1 MLSEN
6 TGFQAIYIYCGKCD
20 LRKGIDGL
28 ATLVKEQFHLDPFQ
42 KDVLFLFCGC
52 RTDFFCYTIPQKT
65 EGRDTAMA
73 FLLKEKELA
82 NLDKQTLIKMLVAAT
97 ESNQKLFEA
106 TEQLQKSV
114 NLLTEEVV
122 NLRQHRFGRSSEK
135 GLTIGEYGCSQLCFA
150 FNEAEMTID
159 LAPTFP
165 EPELEDIFPKP
176 YKRGKKKT
184 GKRQE
189 ESKDVPVT
197 VVIHTLSE
205 EELLTAFPD
214 GRYKKLPDEVYKR
227 LEFHPASFEVIEHH
241 VEVYVSA
248 DGGNF
253 ARAERP
259 ADLFRNSLATAS
271 LVAGIYNLKYVNA
284 QPIER
289 LSKEFER
296 SDVFLPTQTLC
307 RWAIMGAERYLS
319 RVYARMKQKLPEYH
333 VMHADETVV
342 EVRKDGRPAGAESRK
357 KEHAREFLKDFSGI
371 CVTDGYQ
378 VYHSIADEREDLTI
392 SGCWSHARR
401 GFADVVKAAGKK
413 DLNIRETVAYKSL
426 QLIQTMSRCEEKFA
440 KLEPAER
447 LEARIHHILP
457 LADAFFAYLKSKE
470 DSVAQKSATGKAI
483 SYCLNQEAFL
493 RVFLTDGYVP
503 MTNNAAERS
512 IRPFTVGRNNWFQI
526 DTVSGAKASAIAYS
540 IAETA
545 KANQLKPYE
554 YFRYLLEELPKHGE
568 LEELSYVE
576 ELLPWSETL
585 PKCCYQK
592 KETEN

>member
-1 MLSEN
+1 
-6 TGFQAIYIYCGKCD
+6 
-20 LRKGIDGL
+20 
-28 ATLVKEQFHLDPFQ
+28 
-42 KDVLFLFCGC
+42 
-52 RTDFFCYTIPQKT
+52 
-65 EGRDTAMA
+65 MA
-73 FLLKEKELA
+73 FSLKEKELA
-82 NLDKQTLIKMLVAAT
+82 DLDKQTLIKMLVAAT
-97 ESNQKLFEA
+97 ESNQKLSEA
-106 TEQLQKSV
+106 AEQLQKS
-114 NLLTEEVV
+114 V

-135 GLTIGEYGCSQLCFA
+135 GLTSGEDGCSQLSFA

-159 LAPTFP
+159 LDPVFP
-165 EPELEDIFPKP
+165 ESELEDIFPKA

-184 GKRQE
+184 GRRQE
-189 ESKDVPVT
+189 ESKGIPVT
-197 VVIHTLSE
+197 VVTHTLSE

-248 DGGNF
+248 NGGNF

-319 RVYARMKQKLPEYH
+319 RVYDRMKQKLPEHH

-342 EVRKDGRPAGAESRK
+342 EVRKDGRPAGSESRMWVYRSGELEPNPVILYEYQKTRK

-378 VYHSIADEREDLTI
+378 VYHSMAEEREDLTI
-392 SGCWSHARR
+392 AGCWSHARR

-413 DLNIRETVAYKSL
+413 DLNIRESIAYKSD
-426 QLIQTMSRCEEKFA
+426 QLIQTMSRYEEEFTKR
-440 KLEPAER
+440 EPAER
-447 LEARIHHILP
+447 LEARIHHVLP
-457 LADAFFAYLKSKE
+457 LVDAFFAYLKSKE
-470 DSVAQKSATGKAI
+470 GSVAPKSATGKAI
-483 SYCLNQEAFL
+483 SYCLNQETFL

-545 KANQLKPYE
+545 KANGLKPYE
-554 YFRYLLEELPKHGE
+554 YFRYLLGELPKHGE
-568 LEELSYVE
+568 LEDLSYVE
-576 ELLPWSETL
+576 GLLPWSETL

-592 KETEN
+592 KASEN

>member
-1 MLSEN
+1 MALSF
-6 TGFQAIYIYCGKCD
+6 T
-20 LRKGIDGL
+20 
-28 ATLVKEQFHLDPFQ
+28 EQ
-42 KDVLFLFCGC
+42 
-52 RTDFFCYTIPQKT
+52 
-65 EGRDTAMA
+65 
-73 FLLKEKELA
+73 ELA

-97 ESNQKLFEA
+97 ESNQKLSETA
-106 TEQLQKSV
+106 RQLQKSV

-122 NLRQHRFGRSSEK
+122 NLRQQRFGRSSEK
-135 GLTIGEYGCSQLCFA
+135 GLTNREDRCSQLCFA
-150 FNEAEMTID
+150 FNEAEVTVD
-159 LAPTFP
+159 LTPAFE
-165 EPELEDIFPKP
+165 EPELEEIFPKP
-176 YKRGKKKT
+176 YKRGKKRI

-189 ESKDVPVT
+189 EIKNVPVT
-197 VVIHTLSE
+197 VVTHRLSE
-205 EELLTAFPD
+205 EELCAAFPD
-214 GRYKKLPDEVYKR
+214 GRFKKLPDEVYKR

-248 DGGNF
+248 DGGSF
-253 ARAERP
+253 VRAERP

-296 SDVFLPTQTLC
+296 SEVFLPTQTLC
-307 RWAIMGAERYLS
+307 RWAVMGAERYLS
-319 RVYARMKQKLPEYH
+319 RVYECMKQKLSDYH

-342 EVRKDGRPAGAESRK
+342 EVRRDGRPAGTESRMWVYRSGELEPNPVILYEYQKTRK
-357 KEHAREFLKDFSGI
+357 KEHAREFLKGFSGI

-392 SGCWSHARR
+392 AGCWSHARR

-413 DLNIRETVAYKSL
+413 DVGIRQSVAYKSL
-426 QLIQTMSRCEEKFA
+426 QLIQTMSRYEEKLA
-440 KLEPAER
+440 KMEPAER
-447 LEARIHHILP
+447 LEARIHYVLP

-470 DSVAQKSATGKAI
+470 GSVAPKSATGKAI
-483 SYCLNQEAFL
+483 RYCLNQERFL

-545 KANQLKPYE
+545 KANHLKPYE
-554 YFRYLLEELPKHGE
+554 YFRYLLEELPRHGE

-576 ELLPWSETL
+576 QLLPWSETL
-585 PKCCYQK
+585 PECCYQK
-592 KETEN
+592 KHPSTD

>member
-1 MLSEN
+1 
-6 TGFQAIYIYCGKCD
+6 
-20 LRKGIDGL
+20 
-28 ATLVKEQFHLDPFQ
+28 
-42 KDVLFLFCGC
+42 
-52 RTDFFCYTIPQKT
+52 
-65 EGRDTAMA
+65 MA

-135 GLTIGEYGCSQLCFA
+135 GLTIGEDGCSQLCFA

-159 LAPTFP
+159 LDPAFP

-189 ESKDVPVT
+189 EIKDVPVT

-342 EVRKDGRPAGAESRK
+342 EVRKDGRPAGAESRMWVYRSGELESKPVILYEFQKTRK

-378 VYHSIADEREDLTI
+378 LYHSIADEREDLTI

-413 DLNIRETVAYKSL
+413 DLNIRESVAYKSL

-470 DSVAQKSATGKAI
+470 GSVVPKSATGKAI

-554 YFRYLLEELPKHGE
+554 YFRYL
-568 LEELSYVE
+568 
-576 ELLPWSETL
+576 
-585 PKCCYQK
+585 
-592 KETEN
+592 

>member
-1 MLSEN
+1 
-6 TGFQAIYIYCGKCD
+6 
-20 LRKGIDGL
+20 
-28 ATLVKEQFHLDPFQ
+28 
-42 KDVLFLFCGC
+42 
-52 RTDFFCYTIPQKT
+52 
-65 EGRDTAMA
+65 
-73 FLLKEKELA
+73 
-82 NLDKQTLIKMLVAAT
+82 
-97 ESNQKLFEA
+97 
-106 TEQLQKSV
+106 
-114 NLLTEEVV
+114 
-122 NLRQHRFGRSSEK
+122 
-135 GLTIGEYGCSQLCFA
+135 
-150 FNEAEMTID
+150 MTIE
-159 LAPTFP
+159 LEPAFP

-184 GKRQE
+184 GRRQE
-189 ESKDVPVT
+189 EIKGVPVT
-197 VVIHTLSE
+197 VVTHTLSE

-319 RVYARMKQKLPEYH
+319 RVYDRMKQKLPEHH

-342 EVRKDGRPAGAESRK
+342 EVRKDGRPAGSESRMWVYRSGELEPNPVILYEYQKTRK

-371 CVTDGYQ
+371 CVTDGCQ
-378 VYHSIADEREDLTI
+378 VYHSIAEEREDLTI
-392 SGCWSHARR
+392 AGCRSHARR

-413 DLNIRETVAYKSL
+413 DLNIRESIAYKSL
-426 QLIQTMSRCEEKFA
+426 QLIQTMGRYEEEFTKR
-440 KLEPAER
+440 EPAER
-447 LEARIHHILP
+447 LEARIHHVLP
-457 LADAFFAYLKSKE
+457 LVDAFFAYLKSKE
-470 DSVAQKSATGKAI
+470 GSVAPKSATGKAI

-526 DTVSGAKASAIAYS
+526 DTVSGAKASAIAHS

-545 KANQLKPYE
+545 KANGLKAYE

-568 LEELSYVE
+568 LEDLSYVE
-576 ELLPWSETL
+576 WLLPWSETL

-592 KETEN
+592 KASEN

>member
-1 MLSEN
+1 
-6 TGFQAIYIYCGKCD
+6 
-20 LRKGIDGL
+20 
-28 ATLVKEQFHLDPFQ
+28 
-42 KDVLFLFCGC
+42 
-52 RTDFFCYTIPQKT
+52 
-65 EGRDTAMA
+65 MA

-135 GLTIGEYGCSQLCFA
+135 GLTIGEDGCSQLCFA

-159 LAPTFP
+159 LDPAFP

-189 ESKDVPVT
+189 EIKDVPVT

-284 QPIER
+284 
-289 LSKEFER
+289 
-296 SDVFLPTQTLC
+296 
-307 RWAIMGAERYLS
+307 AIMGAERYLS

-342 EVRKDGRPAGAESRK
+342 EVRKDGRPAGAESRMWVYHSGELESKPVILYEFQKTRK

-413 DLNIRETVAYKSL
+413 DLNIRESVAYKSL

-470 DSVAQKSATGKAI
+470 GSVVPKSATGKAI

-592 KETEN
+592 KETES

>member
-1 MLSEN
+1 
-6 TGFQAIYIYCGKCD
+6 
-20 LRKGIDGL
+20 
-28 ATLVKEQFHLDPFQ
+28 
-42 KDVLFLFCGC
+42 
-52 RTDFFCYTIPQKT
+52 
-65 EGRDTAMA
+65 MA

-82 NLDKQTLIKMLVAAT
+82 NLDKQTLIKMLMAAT
-97 ESNQKLFEA
+97 ESNQKLSEA
-106 TEQLQKSV
+106 TQQLQKSV

-135 GLTIGEYGCSQLCFA
+135 GLTSGEDGCGQLCFA

-159 LAPTFP
+159 LDPAFL

-189 ESKDVPVT
+189 EIKDVPVT

-214 GRYKKLPDEVYKR
+214 SRYKKLPDEVYKR
-227 LEFHPASFEVIEHH
+227 LDFHPASFEVIEHH

-253 ARAERP
+253 VRAERP
-259 ADLFRNSLATAS
+259 ADLFRNSLASAS

-307 RWAIMGAERYLS
+307 RWAIMGAERHLS
-319 RVYARMKQKLPEYH
+319 RVYDRMKQKLPEYH

-342 EVRKDGRPAGAESRK
+342 EVRKDGRPAGYESRMWVYRSGELETNPVILYEYQKTRK

-378 VYHSIADEREDLTI
+378 VYHSIADERKDLTI

-413 DLNIRETVAYKSL
+413 DLNIRESVAYKSL
-426 QLIQTMSRCEEKFA
+426 QLIQTMSRYEEKFA

-447 LEARIHHILP
+447 LEARIHHVLP
-457 LADAFFAYLKSKE
+457 LVDAFFAYLKSKE
-470 DSVAQKSATGKAI
+470 GSVAPKSATGKAV
-483 SYCLNQEAFL
+483 SYCLNKEEYL

-554 YFRYLLEELPKHGE
+554 YFRYLLEELSKHGE
-568 LEELSYVE
+568 LEDLSYVE

-592 KETEN
+592 KGTEN

>member
-1 MLSEN
+1 
-6 TGFQAIYIYCGKCD
+6 
-20 LRKGIDGL
+20 
-28 ATLVKEQFHLDPFQ
+28 
-42 KDVLFLFCGC
+42 
-52 RTDFFCYTIPQKT
+52 
-65 EGRDTAMA
+65 
-73 FLLKEKELA
+73 
-82 NLDKQTLIKMLVAAT
+82 MLVAAT
-97 ESNQKLFEA
+97 ESNQKLSEA
-106 TEQLQKSV
+106 ARQLQKSV

-122 NLRQHRFGRSSEK
+122 NLRQQRFGRSSEK
-135 GLTIGEYGCSQLCFA
+135 GLTNREDGCSQLCFA
-150 FNEAEMTID
+150 FNEAEVTVD
-159 LAPTFP
+159 LTPAFE
-165 EPELEDIFPKP
+165 EPELEEIFPKP
-176 YKRGKKKT
+176 YKRGKKRI

-189 ESKDVPVT
+189 EIQNVPVT
-197 VVIHTLSE
+197 VVTHRLSE
-205 EELLTAFPD
+205 EELCAAFPD
-214 GRYKKLPDEVYKR
+214 GRFKKLPDEVYKR

-248 DGGNF
+248 DGGSF
-253 ARAERP
+253 VRAERP

-296 SDVFLPTQTLC
+296 SEVFLPTQTLC
-307 RWAIMGAERYLS
+307 RWAVMGAERYLS
-319 RVYARMKQKLPEYH
+319 RVYECMKQKLSDYH

-342 EVRKDGRPAGAESRK
+342 EVRRDGRQAGTESRMWVYRSGELEPNPVILYEYQKTRK
-357 KEHAREFLKDFSGI
+357 KEHAREFLKGFSGI

-392 SGCWSHARR
+392 AGCWSHARR

-413 DLNIRETVAYKSL
+413 DVGIRQSVAYKSL
-426 QLIQTMSRCEEKFA
+426 QLIQTMSRYEEKLA
-440 KLEPAER
+440 KMEPAER
-447 LEARIHHILP
+447 LEARIHYVLP

-470 DSVAQKSATGKAI
+470 GSVAPKSATGKAI
-483 SYCLNQEAFL
+483 RYCLNQERFL

-545 KANQLKPYE
+545 KANHLKPYE
-554 YFRYLLEELPKHGE
+554 YFRYLLEELPRHGE

-576 ELLPWSETL
+576 QLLPWSETL
-585 PKCCYQK
+585 PECCYQK
-592 KETEN
+592 KHPSTD

>member
-1 MLSEN
+1 
-6 TGFQAIYIYCGKCD
+6 
-20 LRKGIDGL
+20 
-28 ATLVKEQFHLDPFQ
+28 
-42 KDVLFLFCGC
+42 
-52 RTDFFCYTIPQKT
+52 
-65 EGRDTAMA
+65 MA

-97 ESNQKLFEA
+97 ESNQKLSEA

-122 NLRQHRFGRSSEK
+122 NLRQHRFGRSSER
-135 GLTIGEYGCSQLCFA
+135 GLTSGEDGCSQLCFA

-159 LAPTFP
+159 LDPAFP

-184 GKRQE
+184 GKLQE
-189 ESKDVPVT
+189 EIKDVPVAM
-197 VVIHTLSE
+197 VIHTLSE

-227 LEFHPASFEVIEHH
+227 LEFHPASFGVIEHH

-289 LSKEFER
+289 LSKEFGR

-342 EVRKDGRPAGAESRK
+342 EVRKDGRPAGAESRMWVYRSGELESNPVILYEFQKTRK

-392 SGCWSHARR
+392 SGCWPHARR

-413 DLNIRETVAYKSL
+413 DLNIRESVAYKSL
-426 QLIQTMSRCEEKFA
+426 QLIQTMSRYEEKSA

-447 LEARIHHILP
+447 LEARIHHVRP
-457 LADAFFAYLKSKE
+457 LVDAFFAYLKSKE
-470 DSVAQKSATGKAI
+470 GSVAPKSATGKAI

-512 IRPFTVGRNNWFQI
+512 IRLFTVGRNNWFQI
-526 DTVSGAKASAIAYS
+526 DTVSGAKAGGIAYS

-554 YFRYLLEELPKHGE
+554 YFRYLLEGLPKHGE
-568 LEELSYVE
+568 LEDLSYVE

-592 KETEN
+592 KATEN